1 MLIMNIWIFSKT
13 AIVLAKF
20 CKIHRKAQLLYI
32 CKVQWKRTLAIV
44 FPWILQNFQKLVY
57 YWTVLVDRFYI
68 LYDEPSLLHWS
79 NNLYV
84 MFATVSVL
92 LKKDNKNIQFDLF
105 GYINLNFISKIV
117 LDYQIILKKLRQEP
131 QP

>member
-1 MLIMNIWIFSKT
+1 
-13 AIVLAKF
+13 
-20 CKIHRKAQLLYI
+20 
-32 CKVQWKRTLAIV
+32 
-44 FPWILQNFQKLVY
+44 
-57 YWTVLVDRFYI
+57 
-68 LYDEPSLLHWS
+68 
-79 NNLYV
+79 

-117 LDYQIILKKLRQEP
+117 LDYQINLKKLRQEP